1 LTNCRMY
8 ATIYNI
14 TRIPDFM
21 QKTKEVRFAV
31 SENGKCHI
39 KEWLLGLD
47 AQTRARIHV
56 RLVRLQYGAYGDYKR
71 IDNKISELRFF
82 FSKGYRIYFTEK
94 DNKLILLLNGGDK
107 SSQGKDIKQAK
118 LIFET
123 LKGFGEV

>member
-1 LTNCRMY
+1 
-8 ATIYNI
+8 
-14 TRIPDFM
+14 M

-82 FSKGYRIYFTEK
+82 FPKGYRIYFTEK
-94 DNKLILLLNGGDK
+94 ENKLILLLNGGDK
-107 SSQGKDIKQAK
+107 MTFFTKRTNLNETGKLLRDVLIEELRNQGK
-118 LIFET
+118 LIEN
-123 LKGFGEV
+123 